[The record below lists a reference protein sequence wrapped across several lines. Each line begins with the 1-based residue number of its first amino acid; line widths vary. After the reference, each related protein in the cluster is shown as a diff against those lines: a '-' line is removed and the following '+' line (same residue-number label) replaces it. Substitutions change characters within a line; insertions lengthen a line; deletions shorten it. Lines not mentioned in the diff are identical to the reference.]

1 MYTYQQH
8 PLLNSHL
15 NEDREEE
22 FKLKTAMMMYAASTA
37 SGSSSSS
44 MMHMDGQWWNFAN
57 NSAYNNTT
65 RSRSESTLYEHAPSV
80 YYPTP
85 AFPQGVEGVYPGPQS
100 SLISSY
106 SHLPY
111 EFSFSDYPAQF
122 LADNSQWQQIHIETK
137 PRVYVEESPSPEIA
151 SSPFASWTL
160 TQPPSLEFD
169 SRNEMLISSALADVD
184 PSKLLSSLSST
195 SYILPHGHPPPP
207 PSPSL
212 SSSSSSASSPQ
223 TPDHPS
229 PPPPNPAPLPSLH
242 PGPAKEKSCS
252 HCNATTT
259 PLWRRSPTTHLPLCN
274 ACGLYLQQ
282 RNKMRPA
289 ALIAV
294 DQASASSS
302 DSFAADDHEEL
313 QLDANGTPLPRCA
326 HCRTHKTSVWRRGAS
341 GEKLCNA
348 CGVYRR
354 LRGRERPLELRGRR
368 IRPRCKHPKKEV
380 QKTQ

>member
-1 MYTYQQH
+1 MYTHQQH
-8 PLLNSHL
+8 PLLNSH
-15 NEDREEE
+15 NEDREE
-22 FKLKTAMMMYAASTA
+22 FKLNAALMYPSTA

-44 MMHMDGQWWNFAN
+44 MMEWWNFA
-57 NSAYNNTT
+57 YNTT
-65 RSRSESTLYEHAPSV
+65 RSRSESSLYEHAPSD

-85 AFPQGVEGVYPGPQS
+85 AFEGVYPGPQS
-100 SLISSY
+100 SY

-111 EFSFSDYPAQF
+111 EFNFSDYRYPAQF
-122 LADNSQWQQIHIETK
+122 LADNSQWQPTHADTK
-137 PRVYVEESPSPEIA
+137 PRVYVDESPSPEIA
-151 SSPFASWTL
+151 SSPSFRSWPSTH
-160 TQPPSLEFD
+160 PPSLEFN
-169 SRNEMLISSALADVD
+169 SNSWNEMLISSAFADGD
-184 PSKLLSSLSST
+184 PSDISSLSCT
-195 SYILPHGHPPPP
+195 SYVRPHPPPP

-212 SSSSSSASSPQ
+212 SSSSSVLSSASSSQ
-223 TPDHPS
+223 TLDHGHPS
-229 PPPPNPAPLPSLH
+229 PEYLLKPAPLPSLH
-242 PGPAKEKSCS
+242 PGPAKQKSCS
-252 HCNATTT
+252 HCTATTT

-289 ALIAV
+289 ALIAC
-294 DQASASSS
+294 SSGNE
-302 DSFAADDHEEL
+302 DDHDSEEL
-313 QLDANGTPLPRCA
+313 LDANADGTPLPRCA

-380 QKTQ
+380 EVKKPNQKVEVVVVGRD